1 MHALKTHRP
10 PAKLRWK
17 IHCRNWQ
24 VRVIMKLS
32 CSFLIL
38 VIVLSPLLSQPLR
51 AQVSSHPPSPAARDA
66 FIHRIMED
74 AGIPGLEA
82 VVVKRDKIV
91 WSNSYGDAVLD
102 VPGPRRPMNEHD
114 LILTASTTKL
124 CVTITALQQL
134 EKGKFAL
141 DDDINRSLPF
151 PVQNPN
157 WPDVPITWRMLL
169 THTSSIMETTDG
181 LLRGLFYWGKDH
193 PLAFDDYVKA
203 RFLPGGKYYAY
214 KVFRPGK
221 PGSERIYSDDGFS
234 LLAFALEQVTHE
246 SFDAYVKR
254 EIWTP
259 LKMNETSYSLAG
271 LSPDHLAV
279 GYGAERKADGT
290 FSFVPA
296 KVFWGHEPASGTIM
310 DHQYSY
316 PDYPVGRT
324 YTNARDFARL
334 ILMFLNGGTVDGVR
348 ILSPASVDMIF
359 TPSGY
364 RNLDGWQQGIGVNG
378 PLDLRGRQVWGHDG
392 QGEGSVSALYVNR
405 QTGMGAFTIANS
417 NYLDESQ
424 NYSLVDLDMHLMSW
438 FEDSAVH

>member
-1 MHALKTHRP
+1 
-10 PAKLRWK
+10 
-17 IHCRNWQ
+17 
-24 VRVIMKLS
+24 MKLS
-32 CSFLIL
+32 WSLVIL
-38 VIVLSPLLSQPLR
+38 VIAFSPLLFQPL
-51 AQVSSHPPSPAARDA
+51 AGQVAPHPPSPANRDA
-66 FIHRIMED
+66 FIRQIMED
-74 AGIPGLEA
+74 SGFPGLQV

-124 CVTITALQQL
+124 CVTIAALQQF
-134 EKGKFAL
+134 EKRKFAL
-141 DDDINRSLPF
+141 DDDINPSLPF
-151 PVQNPN
+151 PVRNPN
-157 WPDVPITWRMLL
+157 WPNVPITWRMLL
-169 THTSSIMETTDG
+169 THTSSIDEMPDD
-181 LLRGLFYWGKDH
+181 LYYRALPYWGKDH
-193 PLAFDDYVKA
+193 PLAFDDFVRA
-203 RFLPGGKYYAY
+203 RFLPDGKYHGY
-214 KVFRPGK
+214 KLFRRGK
-221 PGSERIYSDDGFS
+221 PGSERIYADDGFS
-234 LLAFALEQVTHE
+234 LLAFAIEQLTHE

-254 EIWTP
+254 EIWAP

-296 KVFWGHEPASGTIM
+296 KVFWGHEANGGTVM
-310 DHQYSY
+310 DYQYSY
-316 PDYPVGRT
+316 PDYPTGRT

-334 ILMFLNGGTVDGVR
+334 ILMFLQGGTVDGAR
-348 ILSPASVDMIF
+348 ILSAASVDLIF

-405 QTGMGAFTIANS
+405 QTGIGVFTIANS

-424 NYSLVDLDMHLMSW
+424 NYSLVDLDMHLMAW
-438 FEDSAVH
+438 FEDSGTD